1 MFYAFLDL
9 LLVGVAVAITLR
21 IIILGFSLLL
31 S

>member
-9 LLVGVAVAITLR
+9 FLVGVAVAVTLR

>member
-1 MFYAFLDL
+1 MFHALLDL
-9 LLVGVAVAITLR
+9 FLVGVAVAITLR